1 MWYSESDA
9 AILQDIGIFLK
20 ENRLLQNKSQD
31 AAAEEAGVHR
41 STLIRMENGEG
52 GTLLSFIQLLR
63 MLGKLELLQSFEM
76 KQQVSPLLLA
86 EIELKKRR
94 RARVN
99 RGNTGEQTISDW

>member
-9 AILQDIGIFLK
+9 AILQEIGNFLK
-20 ENRLLQNKSQD
+20 ENRLQQNKSQD
-31 AAAEEAGVHR
+31 AAAEEAGLHR
-41 STLIRMENGEG
+41 STLVRMENGKG

-86 EIELKKRR
+86 KLELKKRR
-94 RARVN
+94 RARVK
-99 RGNTGEQTISDW
+99 R

>member
-20 ENRLLQNKSQD
+20 ENRLQQNKSQD

-86 EIELKKRR
+86 ELELKKRR
-94 RARVN
+94 RARVK
-99 RGNTGEQTISDW
+99 RGNTGEQTKSDW